1 MKIVI
6 LTIAIV
12 FSSLLSFAQEG
23 ISITVSI
30 DNVTSNKGTVGF
42 ALHSKDTFMKAA
54 PIAASDTKIID
65 GKVTV
70 TFENVK
76 PGEYAILA
84 SHDENENGKMDF
96 RENGMPLESYGASNN
111 VMNFGPPQFGDAKF
125 KVTNEDLDIKIRF

>member
-1 MKIVI
+1 
-6 LTIAIV
+6 
-12 FSSLLSFAQEG
+12 
-23 ISITVSI
+23 
-30 DNVTSNKGTVGF
+30 
-42 ALHSKDTFMKAA
+42 MKAA